1 MGIVYKEAPIIRVN
15 GKVKLIEPLIIIPVK
30 IIDKGYRALVVF
42 RTESKFITP
51 GLVEE
56 LKLEKRETSEVAL
69 VTATGK
75 QIWSTDPLMLT

>member
-42 RTESKFITP
+42 RTESNYTWIGGRIKIRKK
-51 GLVEE
+51 GD
-56 LKLEKRETSEVAL
+56 
-69 VTATGK
+69 
-75 QIWSTDPLMLT
+75 I